1 MGAWEARPID
11 RLVQIVK
18 PRLSQLRSLDERLGG
33 RLHER
38 RPEQGVHLCA
48 ESVPPVLVPP
58 RTRGTVTNTGRQGK
72 GWSPKK
78 NRRQCPASCPGGFSH
93 EPISRANSG
102 SDHCRVRRPCV
113 DILARPNQNQTIV
126 FEQSGGR
133 AVAGRSSS
141 MTGSAAARL
150 EAGWQSCS
158 KPRQDRSLPFWL
170 GFPFF

>member
-72 GWSPKK
+72 GRPPKK
-78 NRRQCPASCPGGFSH
+78 NRRQCPALCPGGSSR
-93 EPISRANSG
+93 EPISRANCG
-102 SDHCRVRRPCV
+102 SDDCRVGARALTFSRVRIRIPQHWSLRV
-113 DILARPNQNQTIV
+113 EFDISHLAPVQSRSRLTMPPNSV
-126 FEQSGGR
+126 
-133 AVAGRSSS
+133 VAQYCS
-141 MTGSAAARL
+141 ARL
-150 EAGWQSCS
+150 LVT
-158 KPRQDRSLPFWL
+158 R
-170 GFPFF
+170 